1 MLASRLLHLFE
12 FLISDI
18 TLYMLIRCT
27 NIYVL
32 PLKEKVLELLK
43 WDFQLVFASSELLVS
58 T

>member
-1 MLASRLLHLFE
+1 MLASGLLHLFE